1 MKKILPKMKQKN
13 IVDSSGQQLIQPVKT
28 DSYLQIFMYYIQDF
42 LSWWYIKMP
51 ARYLRIFGRLATVLD
66 DNLSISLLLRNFFV
80 AWHRDRTVFA
90 FIFGMVIKILYLP
103 FALVPFVLI
112 LILYIVFILSW
123 LILPIGTII
132 FIIMSL
138 VKK

>member
-1 MKKILPKMKQKN
+1 
-13 IVDSSGQQLIQPVKT
+13 
-28 DSYLQIFMYYIQDF
+28 
-42 LSWWYIKMP
+42 MP

-80 AWHRDRTVFA
+80 AWHRDRTVFG

>member
-28 DSYLQIFMYYIQDF
+28 DSYLQIFWYYIQDF
-42 LSWWYIKMP
+42 LSWWYVKMP
-51 ARYLRIFGRLATVLD
+51 SRYLRIFGRLATVLD
-66 DNLSISLLLRNFFV
+66 DNLSISLLIRNFFV
-80 AWHRDRTVFA
+80 AWHRDRTIFG

-103 FALVPFVLI
+103 FALIPFILI
-112 LILYIVFILSW
+112 LILYLVFILSW
-123 LILPIGTII
+123 LMLPIGTII

-138 VKK
+138 IKK